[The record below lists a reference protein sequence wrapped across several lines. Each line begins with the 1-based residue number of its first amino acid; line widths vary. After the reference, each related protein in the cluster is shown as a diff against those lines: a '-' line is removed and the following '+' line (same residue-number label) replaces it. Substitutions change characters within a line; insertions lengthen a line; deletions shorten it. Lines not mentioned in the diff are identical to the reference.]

1 MFKTT
6 LSEAGGFSEEGQ
18 SNRYVKMVFKEWG
31 QLKRNSFKTYFINYI
46 ALMGVWNFQLQMH
59 GEQLIEGSSKN

>member
-6 LSEAGGFSEEGQ
+6 LSEDGGFSEEGQ

-46 ALMGVWNFQLQMH
+46 ALMGVWNF
-59 GEQLIEGSSKN
+59 